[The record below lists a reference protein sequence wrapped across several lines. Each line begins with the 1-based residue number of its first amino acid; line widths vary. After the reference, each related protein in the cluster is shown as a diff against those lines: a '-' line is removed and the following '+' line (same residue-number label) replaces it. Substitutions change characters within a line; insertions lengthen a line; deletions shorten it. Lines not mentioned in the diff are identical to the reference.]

1 MLFTCR
7 KHGSL
12 NGFEKSTQLSFATW
26 TSGGVGDGLLLKHAP
41 LAGVA
46 FPRSRRQPVFQ
57 IARSKLEFVS
67 LMIRARQLLTGKESL
82 VADDGDVKTNSLS

>member
-1 MLFTCR
+1 MPEAR
-7 KHGSL
+7 IIEWIR
-12 NGFEKSTQLSFATW
+12 EKYTAVIRDLAER
-26 TSGGVGDGLLLKHAP
+26 GVGDGLLLKHAP

-57 IARSKLEFVS
+57 IARSELEFVS